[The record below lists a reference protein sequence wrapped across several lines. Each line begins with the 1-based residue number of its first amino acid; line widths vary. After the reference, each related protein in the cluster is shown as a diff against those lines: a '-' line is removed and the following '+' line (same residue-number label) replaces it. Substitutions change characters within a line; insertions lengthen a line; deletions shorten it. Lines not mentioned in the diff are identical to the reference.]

1 MKIDDA
7 RQLVRKLPSFPPRE
21 IATLS
26 YKKHVFSTNPSGQ
39 RSLELKSPQIW
50 GPDGEVWAELIK
62 RDVTDWEKRPYETPE
77 PKNWY
82 KLYDKLMDDV
92 ANEVKRD
99 AEALKARLQNLKSAR
114 EHSKQVKAAE
124 VPPLPKMG
132 GMKLVRNPRPAKK
145 TVDPLPSVTFSGN
158 LKTKGLSGGAMFK
171 KIKREVREKSHFG
184 NHSRLA
190 VPTHKLS
197 ERASKVLVAPPSI
210 LYDRSHPLYGSPTLP
225 PPPSYSPSSSSS
237 SSSSSASRAEPKPY
251 LSSAKKRTSD
261 EAALIKRIDV
271 NDPVTSSQLRAVPS
285 TLAARAG
292 TSGRRPQMAP
302 LRRPSN
308 IIKRP
313 TPVDPFMPAKRSR
326 LS

>member
-1 MKIDDA
+1 M
-7 RQLVRKLPSFPPRE
+7 
-21 IATLS
+21 
-26 YKKHVFSTNPSGQ
+26 
-39 RSLELKSPQIW
+39 KSPQIW

-77 PKNWY
+77 PKNWH
-82 KLYDKLMDDV
+82 KLYHKLMDDV
-92 ANEVKRD
+92 AAEVKRD
-99 AEALKARLQNLKSAR
+99 AEELKARLQNLKSAR
-114 EHSKQVKAAE
+114 EQSKQVKAAE

-145 TVDPLPSVTFSGN
+145 KVDPLPAVTFSGH

-210 LYDRSHPLYGSPTLP
+210 IYDRLHPRYESPPVVP
-225 PPPSYSPSSSSS
+225 PRPSS

-261 EAALIKRIDV
+261 EAALLSRTDV
-271 NDPVTSSQLRAVPS
+271 NDPVTSSQSGTLPS
-285 TLAARAG
+285 LIAARTG

-313 TPVDPFMPAKRSR
+313 TPVDPFMPAKRCR

>member
-1 MKIDDA
+1 M
-7 RQLVRKLPSFPPRE
+7 
-21 IATLS
+21 
-26 YKKHVFSTNPSGQ
+26 
-39 RSLELKSPQIW
+39 KSPQIW

-77 PKNWY
+77 PKNWH
-82 KLYDKLMDDV
+82 KLYHKLMDDV
-92 ANEVKRD
+92 AAEVKRD
-99 AEALKARLQNLKSAR
+99 AEELKARLQNLKSAR

-145 TVDPLPSVTFSGN
+145 KPDPLPAVTFSGN

-184 NHSRLA
+184 NNSRLA

-197 ERASKVLVAPPSI
+197 ERASKVLVPPPSI
-210 LYDRSHPLYGSPTLP
+210 IYDRLHPRYGSPPVQPP
-225 PPPSYSPSSSSS
+225 PPPSSSSLSA
-237 SSSSSASRAEPKPY
+237 SSAVPKPY

-261 EAALIKRIDV
+261 EAALLSRINV
-271 NDPVTSSQLRAVPS
+271 NDSVTSSQSRTLPS
-285 TLAARAG
+285 VMAARTG
-292 TSGRRPQMAP
+292 TSGRRPQMAAP
-302 LRRPSN
+302 RRPSN

-313 TPVDPFMPAKRSR
+313 TPVDPFMPAKRCR

>member
-7 RQLVRKLPSFPPRE
+7 RQLVRNLPFPF
-21 IATLS
+21 AS
-26 YKKHVFSTNPSGQ
+26 YPVNKNIYIYISSANPSGQ

-77 PKNWY
+77 PKNWH
-82 KLYDKLMDDV
+82 KLYHKLMDDV
-92 ANEVKRD
+92 AAEVKRD
-99 AEALKARLQNLKSAR
+99 AEELKARLQNLKSAR
-114 EHSKQVKAAE
+114 EQSKQVKAAE

-132 GMKLVRNPRPAKK
+132 GMKLVRNPRPVKK
-145 TVDPLPSVTFSGN
+145 KVDPLPAVTFTGN

-184 NHSRLA
+184 NHSKLA

-210 LYDRSHPLYGSPTLP
+210 LYDRLHPRYESPPTL
-225 PPPSYSPSSSSS
+225 PSSSS
-237 SSSSSASRAEPKPY
+237 RAVPKPY

-261 EAALIKRIDV
+261 EAALASRIDV
-271 NDPVTSSQLRAVPS
+271 NDSVTSSQSRTLPS
-285 TLAARAG
+285 IMAARTG
-292 TSGRRPQMAP
+292 TSGRRPQMAAP
-302 LRRPSN
+302 RRPSN
-308 IIKRP
+308 IMKHS
-313 TPVDPFMPAKRSR
+313 TPVDPFMPAKRCR